1 MHVYLLAKPLLRTEY
16 FVDVNFS
23 TVLKIPEK
31 YLLAQDRILI
41 LPKLRKLQN

>member
-31 YLLAQDRILI
+31 IFACSGPDTD
-41 LPKLRKLQN
+41 PS